1 MSLTEAREQQLVA
14 LIGRV
19 EELENKSTDLSP
31 YALSSYVDRMIP
43 VPKTALKKTLSADL
57 FLSSISPS
65 LVVIDCNGGE
75 RTVRLPGANK
85 SNQFFVILN
94 NSS

>member
-1 MSLTEAREQQLVA
+1 

-19 EELENKSTDLSP
+19 EELENKSEDLSP
-31 YALSSYVDRMIP
+31 YALLSYVDRMLPI
-43 VPKTALKKTLSADL
+43 PKTAMTKTLSADL
-57 FLSSISPS
+57 YLSHVDTS

-85 SNQFFVILN
+85 SNQLFVILN